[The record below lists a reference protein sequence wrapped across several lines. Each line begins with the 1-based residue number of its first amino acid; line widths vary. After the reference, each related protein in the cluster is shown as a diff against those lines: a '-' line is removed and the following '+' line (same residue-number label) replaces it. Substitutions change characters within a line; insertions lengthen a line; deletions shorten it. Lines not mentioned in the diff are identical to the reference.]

1 MGDASQEEEE
11 VLDNGSQDLDH
22 EDLIESQKLRGDEED
37 EDQEES
43 EEEQEEE
50 EEEEDQEEQLE
61 EEDEE
66 DSDEMTA
73 SDDEQCWISW
83 FVNIRGNN
91 FFCEVDEAYIQDDF
105 NLAGLSVQV
114 PYYDY
119 ALDMILDVDFPL
131 GKLCLV

>member
-1 MGDASQEEEE
+1 MGDASQEEDE
-11 VLDNGSQDLDH
+11 VIDNGSQDI
-22 EDLIESQKLRGDEED
+22 EDLVEAQKLAGDEED
-37 EDQEES
+37 EEQDES
-43 EEEQEEE
+43 EEEQEED
-50 EEEEDQEEQLE
+50 EEDQDEQL
-61 EEDEE
+61 EDEE

-91 FFCEVDEAYIQDDF
+91 FFCEVDESYIQDDF

-131 GKLCLV
+131 GR

>member
-1 MGDASQEEEE
+1 MGDASQEEDE
-11 VLDNGSQDLDH
+11 VIDNGSQDI
-22 EDLIESQKLRGDEED
+22 EDLVEAQKLAGDEED
-37 EDQEES
+37 EEQDES
-43 EEEQEEE
+43 EEEQEED
-50 EEEEDQEEQLE
+50 EEDQDEQL
-61 EEDEE
+61 EDEE

-91 FFCEVDEAYIQDDF
+91 FFCEVDESYIQDDF

-131 GKLCLV
+131 GK

>member
-1 MGDASQEEEE
+1 MGDASQEEDE
-11 VLDNGSQDLDH
+11 VIDNGSQDIDN
-22 EDLIESQKLRGDEED
+22 EELIESQKLAGDEEEEEQD
-37 EDQEES
+37 ES

-50 EEEEDQEEQLE
+50 EEEGEEQLE
-61 EEDEE
+61 DEE
-66 DSDEMTA
+66 ESDEMTA

-91 FFCEVDEAYIQDDF
+91 FFCEVDESYIQDDF
-105 NLAGLSVQV
+105 NLAGLSNQV

-131 GKLCLV
+131 GKIIFPFLFA